1 MNFWQYSYILH
12 HQKKHCNLVEVNVVI
27 NHYVLRKQ
35 TVFYVKIS
43 TLYTNKFM
51 SCEMTLDEYTQKK
64 KELNDGINSLLR
76 WYMKKEGIIDV

>member
-1 MNFWQYSYILH
+1 MVIVGIIFCSVLLSILGVS
-12 HQKKHCNLVEVNVVI
+12 L
-27 NHYVLRKQ
+27 VLRKQ

-64 KELNDGINSLLR
+64 KELSDGINPLLR

>member
-1 MNFWQYSYILH
+1 M
-12 HQKKHCNLVEVNVVI
+12 VI
-27 NHYVLRKQ
+27 VGFIFCSVLLLTLGVSLVLRKQ

-64 KELNDGINSLLR
+64 KELNDGINPLLR

>member
-1 MNFWQYSYILH
+1 MIIVGIIFCSVLLLILGVS
-12 HQKKHCNLVEVNVVI
+12 L
-27 NHYVLRKQ
+27 VLRKQ

-64 KELNDGINSLLR
+64 KELNDGINPLLR